1 MQNKEEVYFLTV
13 KQAIAFAEDHQ
24 EDENW
29 ELWKDYVARAAG
41 NYNKT
46 FIYKAHEA
54 TQRES
59 VKAS

>member
-29 ELWKDYVARAAG
+29 ELWTDYVARAAG
-41 NYNKT
+41 KYNRA
-46 FIYKAHEA
+46 FIYKGGEA
-54 TQRES
+54 TQQGKA
-59 VKAS
+59 KAS